1 MGIAKEIGYFNT
13 FIIKPG
19 PNTPGGSTTDRKFHI
34 EESRIK
40 GGFNN
45 QSMELAT
52 RAFATDENYAERRR
66 KNALIYSGIYN
77 SKTGINKL
85 NEFSIGKSNTKAVD
99 SSQGSIQKLHA
110 EDTNL
115 LIFQEDKVSR
125 ALRNE
130 EGIAALYAAAKGDY
144 GPEAQKKARD
154 FFSKQEIDI
163 GVGLKALVNKFNKG
177 EITEDGIEDLGQNL
191 INAIEREAKK
201 ASDKVDS
208 AYNLIDKDAVFT
220 AEGSSIKSLSNIVIG
235 QVIPFLGRYGI
246 SKNPESFAI
255 KGGMKYFADKKRGV
269 VVRLTRDGHTEIS
282 YYGMRSWFKD
292 NLKTADKVI
301 GIYDNVKDQYVLSLQ
316 NDSTY
321 YTLGYD
327 ESSKGWTSF
336 YTYKPNAGFTLKNI
350 LYTFNGPN
358 IYKHYQTTNYNN
370 FYNVSN
376 TSKVNLILNNTPSAV
391 KIFKNLSYE
400 GSTGWKVNNI
410 KTDTDDSLYTD
421 KAYDIAS
428 YNSSLDYDLPGI
440 QSFNKKENKYM
451 SYLQNNS
458 DIDENE
464 VIFGEAISGIKGMY
478 MSSIF
483 ETQTAETSKK
493 ELFAVSSETVLSSN

>member
-125 ALRNE
+125 A
-130 EGIAALYAAAKGDY
+130 
-144 GPEAQKKARD
+144 
-154 FFSKQEIDI
+154 
-163 GVGLKALVNKFNKG
+163 
-177 EITEDGIEDLGQNL
+177 
-191 INAIEREAKK
+191 
-201 ASDKVDS
+201 
-208 AYNLIDKDAVFT
+208 LIDKDAVFT

>member
-13 FIIKPG
+13 FIIKPAH
-19 PNTPGGSTTDRKFHI
+19 TSRKFHI

-77 SKTGINKL
+77 SKTGVNKL

-99 SSQGSIQKLHA
+99 SAQGSIQKLYA

-115 LIFQEDKVSR
+115 LILQEDKISR
-125 ALRNE
+125 A
-130 EGIAALYAAAKGDY
+130 
-144 GPEAQKKARD
+144 
-154 FFSKQEIDI
+154 
-163 GVGLKALVNKFNKG
+163 
-177 EITEDGIEDLGQNL
+177 
-191 INAIEREAKK
+191 
-201 ASDKVDS
+201 
-208 AYNLIDKDAVFT
+208 LIDKDAVFT
-220 AEGSSIKSLSNIVIG
+220 AEGSSIKSLSNVVIG

-246 SKNPESFAI
+246 GTNPESFAI

-269 VVRLTRDGHTEIS
+269 VIRLTRDGHTEVS

-292 NLKTADKVI
+292 NLKTANKIV

-316 NDSTY
+316 NDSVY

-336 YTYKPNAGFTLKNI
+336 YTYKPNAGFTLKNV

-376 TSKVNLILNNTPSAV
+376 TSKVNVILNNTPSAV
-391 KIFKNLSYE
+391 KVFKNLSYE
-400 GSTGWKVNNI
+400 GTTGWKVNNI
-410 KTDTDDSLYTD
+410 KTDLDDANFTDSAFDIS
-421 KAYDIAS
+421 AYSNA
-428 YNSSLDYDLPGI
+428 LDYDLPGL
-440 QSFNKKENKYM
+440 QAFNKKENKYL
-451 SYLQNNS
+451 SYLQNS
-458 DIDENE
+458 SAIDENE
-464 VIFGEAISGIKGMY
+464 IIFGEAMSGIKGMY
-478 MSSIF
+478 VSSVF
-483 ETQTAETSKK
+483 ETNTAETSKK

>member
-13 FIIKPG
+13 FIIKPAHA
-19 PNTPGGSTTDRKFHI
+19 SRKFHI

-77 SKTGINKL
+77 SKTGVNKL

-99 SSQGSIQKLHA
+99 SAQGSIQKLHA

-115 LIFQEDKVSR
+115 LILQEDKISR
-125 ALRNE
+125 A
-130 EGIAALYAAAKGDY
+130 
-144 GPEAQKKARD
+144 
-154 FFSKQEIDI
+154 
-163 GVGLKALVNKFNKG
+163 
-177 EITEDGIEDLGQNL
+177 
-191 INAIEREAKK
+191 
-201 ASDKVDS
+201 
-208 AYNLIDKDAVFT
+208 LIDKDAVFT
-220 AEGSSIKSLSNIVIG
+220 AEGSSIKSLSNVVIG

-246 SKNPESFAI
+246 STNPESFAI

-269 VVRLTRDGHTEIS
+269 VIRLTRDGHTEVS

-292 NLKTADKVI
+292 NLKTANKIV

-316 NDSTY
+316 NDSEY

-336 YTYKPNAGFTLKNI
+336 YTYKPNAGFTLKNV

-370 FYNVSN
+370 FYNVNN
-376 TSKVNLILNNTPSAV
+376 TSKVNVILNNTPSAV
-391 KIFKNLSYE
+391 KVFKNLSYE
-400 GSTGWKVNNI
+400 GTTGWKVNNI
-410 KTDTDDSLYTD
+410 KTDLDDANFTDSAFDIS
-421 KAYDIAS
+421 AYSNA
-428 YNSSLDYDLPGI
+428 LDYDLPGL
-440 QSFNKKENKYM
+440 QAFNKKENKYL
-451 SYLQNNS
+451 SYLQNS
-458 DIDENE
+458 SAIDENE
-464 VIFGEAISGIKGMY
+464 IIFGEAMSGIKGMY
-478 MSSIF
+478 VSSVF
-483 ETQTAETSKK
+483 ETNTTETSKK

>member
-13 FIIKPG
+13 FIIKPA
-19 PNTPGGSTTDRKFHI
+19 NTSRKFHS

-77 SKTGINKL
+77 SKTGVNKL

-99 SSQGSIQKLHA
+99 SAQGSIQKLYA

-115 LIFQEDKVSR
+115 LILQEDKISR
-125 ALRNE
+125 A
-130 EGIAALYAAAKGDY
+130 
-144 GPEAQKKARD
+144 
-154 FFSKQEIDI
+154 
-163 GVGLKALVNKFNKG
+163 
-177 EITEDGIEDLGQNL
+177 
-191 INAIEREAKK
+191 
-201 ASDKVDS
+201 
-208 AYNLIDKDAVFT
+208 LIDKDAVFT
-220 AEGSSIKSLSNIVIG
+220 AEGSSIKSLSNVVIG

-246 SKNPESFAI
+246 GTNPESFAI

-269 VVRLTRDGHTEIS
+269 VIRLTRDGHTEVS

-292 NLKTADKVI
+292 NLKTANKIV

-316 NDSTY
+316 NDSVY

-336 YTYKPNAGFTLKNI
+336 YTYKPNAGFTLKNV

-376 TSKVNLILNNTPSAV
+376 TSKVNVILNNTPSAV
-391 KIFKNLSYE
+391 KVFKNLSYE
-400 GSTGWKVNNI
+400 GTTGWKVNNI
-410 KTDTDDSLYTD
+410 KTDLDDANFTDSAFDIS
-421 KAYDIAS
+421 AYSNA
-428 YNSSLDYDLPGI
+428 LDYDLPGL
-440 QSFNKKENKYM
+440 QAFNKKENKYL
-451 SYLQNNS
+451 SYLQNS
-458 DIDENE
+458 SAIDENE
-464 VIFGEAISGIKGMY
+464 IIFGEAMSGIKGMY
-478 MSSIF
+478 VSSVF
-483 ETQTAETSKK
+483 ETNTAETSKK

>member
-13 FIIKPG
+13 FIIKPAHA
-19 PNTPGGSTTDRKFHI
+19 SRKFHI

-77 SKTGINKL
+77 SKTGVNKL

-99 SSQGSIQKLHA
+99 SAQGSIQKLYA

-115 LIFQEDKVSR
+115 LILQEDKISR
-125 ALRNE
+125 A
-130 EGIAALYAAAKGDY
+130 
-144 GPEAQKKARD
+144 
-154 FFSKQEIDI
+154 
-163 GVGLKALVNKFNKG
+163 
-177 EITEDGIEDLGQNL
+177 
-191 INAIEREAKK
+191 
-201 ASDKVDS
+201 
-208 AYNLIDKDAVFT
+208 LIDKDAVFT
-220 AEGSSIKSLSNIVIG
+220 AEGSSIKSLSNVVIG
-235 QVIPFLGRYGI
+235 QVIPFLGIYGI
-246 SKNPESFAI
+246 GTNPESFAV

-269 VVRLTRDGHTEIS
+269 VIRLTRDGHTEVS
-282 YYGMRSWFKD
+282 YYGMRGWFKD
-292 NLKTADKVI
+292 NLKTANKIV

-316 NDSTY
+316 NDSEY

-336 YTYKPNAGFTLKNI
+336 YTYKPNAGFTLKNV

-376 TSKVNLILNNTPSAV
+376 TSKVNVILNNTPSAV
-391 KIFKNLSYE
+391 KVFKNLSYE
-400 GSTGWKVNNI
+400 GTTGWKVNNI
-410 KTDTDDSLYTD
+410 KTDLDDANFTDSAFDIS
-421 KAYDIAS
+421 AYSNA
-428 YNSSLDYDLPGI
+428 LDYDLPGL
-440 QSFNKKENKYM
+440 QAFNKKENKYL
-451 SYLQNNS
+451 SYLQNS
-458 DIDENE
+458 SAIDENE
-464 VIFGEAISGIKGMY
+464 IIFGEAMSGIKGMY
-478 MSSIF
+478 VSSVF
-483 ETQTAETSKK
+483 ETNTAETSKK

>member
-13 FIIKPG
+13 FIIKPAHA
-19 PNTPGGSTTDRKFHI
+19 SRKFHI

-77 SKTGINKL
+77 SKTGVNKL

-99 SSQGSIQKLHA
+99 SGQGSIQKLHA

-115 LIFQEDKVSR
+115 LILQEDKISR
-125 ALRNE
+125 A
-130 EGIAALYAAAKGDY
+130 
-144 GPEAQKKARD
+144 
-154 FFSKQEIDI
+154 
-163 GVGLKALVNKFNKG
+163 
-177 EITEDGIEDLGQNL
+177 
-191 INAIEREAKK
+191 
-201 ASDKVDS
+201 
-208 AYNLIDKDAVFT
+208 LIDKDAVFT

-235 QVIPFLGRYGI
+235 QVIPFSGRYGI
-246 SKNPESFAI
+246 GTNPESFAI
-255 KGGMKYFADKKRGV
+255 KGGLKYFADKKRGV
-269 VVRLTRDGHTEIS
+269 VIRLSRDGHTEVS

-292 NLKTADKVI
+292 NLKTANKIV

-316 NDSTY
+316 NDSEY

-336 YTYKPNAGFTLKNI
+336 YTYKPNAGFTLKNV

-376 TSKVNLILNNTPSAV
+376 TSKVNVILNNTPSAV
-391 KIFKNLSYE
+391 KVFKNLSYE
-400 GSTGWKVNNI
+400 GTTGWKVNNI
-410 KTDTDDSLYTD
+410 KTDLDDANFTDSAFDIS
-421 KAYDIAS
+421 AYSNA
-428 YNSSLDYDLPGI
+428 LDYDLPGL
-440 QSFNKKENKYM
+440 QAFNKKENKYL
-451 SYLQNNS
+451 SYLQNS
-458 DIDENE
+458 SAIDENE
-464 VIFGEAISGIKGMY
+464 IIFGEAMSGIKGMY
-478 MSSIF
+478 VSSVF
-483 ETQTAETSKK
+483 ETNTTETSKK

>member
-19 PNTPGGSTTDRKFHI
+19 PNTPGGSTYDRKFHI

-125 ALRNE
+125 AL
-130 EGIAALYAAAKGDY
+130 
-144 GPEAQKKARD
+144 
-154 FFSKQEIDI
+154 
-163 GVGLKALVNKFNKG
+163 
-177 EITEDGIEDLGQNL
+177 
-191 INAIEREAKK
+191 
-201 ASDKVDS
+201 
-208 AYNLIDKDAVFT
+208 IDKDAVFT

-269 VVRLTRDGHTEIS
+269 IVRLTRDGHTEIS

>member
-13 FIIKPG
+13 FIIKPAHA
-19 PNTPGGSTTDRKFHI
+19 SRKFHI

-77 SKTGINKL
+77 SKTGVNKL

-99 SSQGSIQKLHA
+99 SAQGSIQKLHA

-115 LIFQEDKVSR
+115 LILQEDKISR
-125 ALRNE
+125 A
-130 EGIAALYAAAKGDY
+130 
-144 GPEAQKKARD
+144 
-154 FFSKQEIDI
+154 
-163 GVGLKALVNKFNKG
+163 
-177 EITEDGIEDLGQNL
+177 
-191 INAIEREAKK
+191 
-201 ASDKVDS
+201 
-208 AYNLIDKDAVFT
+208 LIDKDAVFT

-235 QVIPFLGRYGI
+235 QVIPFSGRYGI
-246 SKNPESFAI
+246 GTNPESFAI
-255 KGGMKYFADKKRGV
+255 KGGLKYFADKKRGV
-269 VVRLTRDGHTEIS
+269 VIRLSRDGHTEVS

-292 NLKTADKVI
+292 NLKTANKIV

-316 NDSTY
+316 NDSEY

-336 YTYKPNAGFTLKNI
+336 YTYKPNAGFTLKNV

-376 TSKVNLILNNTPSAV
+376 TSKVNVILNNTPSAV
-391 KIFKNLSYE
+391 KVFKNLSYE
-400 GSTGWKVNNI
+400 GTTGWKVNNI
-410 KTDTDDSLYTD
+410 KTDLDDANFTDSAFDIS
-421 KAYDIAS
+421 AYSNA
-428 YNSSLDYDLPGI
+428 LDYDLPGL
-440 QSFNKKENKYM
+440 QAFNKKENKYL
-451 SYLQNNS
+451 SYLQNS
-458 DIDENE
+458 SAIDENE
-464 VIFGEAISGIKGMY
+464 IIFGEAMSGIKGMY
-478 MSSIF
+478 VSSVF
-483 ETQTAETSKK
+483 ETNTTETSKK

>member
-13 FIIKPG
+13 FIIKPAHA
-19 PNTPGGSTTDRKFHI
+19 SRKFHI

-77 SKTGINKL
+77 SKTGVNKL
-85 NEFSIGKSNTKAVD
+85 NEFSIGKSNSKAVD
-99 SSQGSIQKLHA
+99 SAQGSIQKLYA

-115 LIFQEDKVSR
+115 LILQEDKISR
-125 ALRNE
+125 A
-130 EGIAALYAAAKGDY
+130 
-144 GPEAQKKARD
+144 
-154 FFSKQEIDI
+154 
-163 GVGLKALVNKFNKG
+163 
-177 EITEDGIEDLGQNL
+177 
-191 INAIEREAKK
+191 
-201 ASDKVDS
+201 
-208 AYNLIDKDAVFT
+208 LIDKDAVFT
-220 AEGSSIKSLSNIVIG
+220 AEGSPIKSLSNVVIG

-246 SKNPESFAI
+246 GTNPESFAI

-269 VVRLTRDGHTEIS
+269 VIRLTRDGHTEIS

-292 NLKTADKVI
+292 NLKTANKIV

-316 NDSTY
+316 NDSVY

-336 YTYKPNAGFTLKNI
+336 YTYKPNAGFTLKNV

-376 TSKVNLILNNTPSAV
+376 TSKVNVILNNTPSAV
-391 KIFKNLSYE
+391 KVFKNLSYE
-400 GSTGWKVNNI
+400 GTTGWKVNNI
-410 KTDTDDSLYTD
+410 KTDLDDANLPSESFTDSAFDIS
-421 KAYDIAS
+421 AYSNA
-428 YNSSLDYDLPGI
+428 LDYDLPGL
-440 QSFNKKENKYM
+440 QAFNKKENKYL
-451 SYLQNNS
+451 SYLQNS
-458 DIDENE
+458 SAIDENE
-464 VIFGEAISGIKGMY
+464 IIFGEAISGVKGMY
-478 MSSIF
+478 VSSVF
-483 ETQTAETSKK
+483 ETNTAETSKK

>member
-13 FIIKPG
+13 FIIKPAV
-19 PNTPGGSTTDRKFHI
+19 TSRKFHI

-77 SKTGINKL
+77 SKTGVNKL

-99 SSQGSIQKLHA
+99 SAQGSIQKLYA

-115 LIFQEDKVSR
+115 LILQEDKISR
-125 ALRNE
+125 A
-130 EGIAALYAAAKGDY
+130 
-144 GPEAQKKARD
+144 
-154 FFSKQEIDI
+154 
-163 GVGLKALVNKFNKG
+163 
-177 EITEDGIEDLGQNL
+177 
-191 INAIEREAKK
+191 
-201 ASDKVDS
+201 
-208 AYNLIDKDAVFT
+208 LIDKDAVFT

-246 SKNPESFAI
+246 STNPESFAI

-269 VVRLTRDGHTEIS
+269 VIRLTRDGHTEVS

-292 NLKTADKVI
+292 NLKTANKIV

-316 NDSTY
+316 NDSAY

-376 TSKVNLILNNTPSAV
+376 TSKVNVILNNTPSVV
-391 KIFKNLSYE
+391 KVFKNLSYE
-400 GSTGWKVNNI
+400 GTTGWKVNNI
-410 KTDTDDSLYTD
+410 KTDLDDANFTDSAFDIS
-421 KAYDIAS
+421 AYSNA
-428 YNSSLDYDLPGI
+428 LDYDLPGL
-440 QSFNKKENKYM
+440 QAFNKKENKYL
-451 SYLQNNS
+451 SYLQNS
-458 DIDENE
+458 SAIDENE
-464 VIFGEAISGIKGMY
+464 VIFGEAMSGVKGMY
-478 MSSIF
+478 VSSVF
-483 ETQTAETSKK
+483 ETNTADTSKK

>member
-13 FIIKPG
+13 FIIKPAV
-19 PNTPGGSTTDRKFHI
+19 TSRKFHI

-125 ALRNE
+125 A
-130 EGIAALYAAAKGDY
+130 
-144 GPEAQKKARD
+144 
-154 FFSKQEIDI
+154 
-163 GVGLKALVNKFNKG
+163 
-177 EITEDGIEDLGQNL
+177 
-191 INAIEREAKK
+191 
-201 ASDKVDS
+201 
-208 AYNLIDKDAVFT
+208 LIDKDAVFT

>member
-13 FIIKPG
+13 FIIKPAL
-19 PNTPGGSTTDRKFHI
+19 TSRKFHV

-77 SKTGINKL
+77 SRTGVNKL
-85 NEFSIGKSNTKAVD
+85 NEFGIGKSNTKAVD
-99 SSQGSIQKLHA
+99 SSQGSIQKLYA

-115 LIFQEDKVSR
+115 LILQEDKVSR
-125 ALRNE
+125 AL
-130 EGIAALYAAAKGDY
+130 
-144 GPEAQKKARD
+144 
-154 FFSKQEIDI
+154 
-163 GVGLKALVNKFNKG
+163 
-177 EITEDGIEDLGQNL
+177 
-191 INAIEREAKK
+191 
-201 ASDKVDS
+201 
-208 AYNLIDKDAVFT
+208 IDKDVVFT
-220 AEGSSIKSLSNIVIG
+220 AEGSPIRSLSNIVIG
-235 QVIPFLGRYGI
+235 QVIPFLGIYGI
-246 SKNPESFAI
+246 GTNPESFAI

-269 VVRLTRDGHTEIS
+269 VIRLTRDGHTEIS

-292 NLKTADKVI
+292 NLKTANKIV

-316 NDSTY
+316 NDSSY

-336 YTYKPNAGFTLKNI
+336 YTYKPNAGFTLKNVF
-350 LYTFNGPN
+350 YTFNGPD

-370 FYNVSN
+370 FYTVSN
-376 TSKVNLILNNTPSAV
+376 TSKVNLILNNTVSAV
-391 KIFKNLSYE
+391 KMFKNLSYE

-410 KTDTDDSLYTD
+410 KTDLDDANLSSESFTDSAFDIS
-421 KAYDIAS
+421 AYNNA
-428 YNSSLDYDLPGI
+428 LDYDLPGL
-440 QSFNKKENKYM
+440 QAFNKKENKYM

-458 DIDENE
+458 NIDENE

-478 MSSIF
+478 MSSVF
-483 ETQTAETSKK
+483 ETNTTETSKK

>member
-13 FIIKPG
+13 FIIKPAHA
-19 PNTPGGSTTDRKFHI
+19 SRKFHI

-77 SKTGINKL
+77 SKTGVNKL

-99 SSQGSIQKLHA
+99 SAQGSIQKLHA

-115 LIFQEDKVSR
+115 LILQEDKISR
-125 ALRNE
+125 A
-130 EGIAALYAAAKGDY
+130 
-144 GPEAQKKARD
+144 
-154 FFSKQEIDI
+154 
-163 GVGLKALVNKFNKG
+163 
-177 EITEDGIEDLGQNL
+177 
-191 INAIEREAKK
+191 
-201 ASDKVDS
+201 
-208 AYNLIDKDAVFT
+208 LIDKDAVFT
-220 AEGSSIKSLSNIVIG
+220 AEGSPIKSLSNIVIG
-235 QVIPFLGRYGI
+235 QVIPFSGRYGI
-246 SKNPESFAI
+246 STNPESFAI

-269 VVRLTRDGHTEIS
+269 VIRLTRDGHTEVS

-292 NLKTADKVI
+292 NLKTANKIV

-316 NDSTY
+316 NDSEY

-336 YTYKPNAGFTLKNI
+336 YTYKPNAGFTLKNV

-376 TSKVNLILNNTPSAV
+376 TSKVNVILNNTPSAV
-391 KIFKNLSYE
+391 KVFKNLSYE
-400 GSTGWKVNNI
+400 GTTGWKVNNI
-410 KTDTDDSLYTD
+410 KTDLDDANFTDSAFDIS
-421 KAYDIAS
+421 AYSNA
-428 YNSSLDYDLPGI
+428 LDYDLPGL
-440 QSFNKKENKYM
+440 QAFNKKENKYL
-451 SYLQNNS
+451 SYLQNS
-458 DIDENE
+458 SAIDENE
-464 VIFGEAISGIKGMY
+464 IIFGEAMSGIKGMY
-478 MSSIF
+478 VSSVF
-483 ETQTAETSKK
+483 ETNTAETSKK

>member
-19 PNTPGGSTTDRKFHI
+19 PDTPGGNTRSRKFHI

-77 SKTGINKL
+77 SKTGVNKL

-99 SSQGSIQKLHA
+99 SAQGSIQKLHA

-115 LIFQEDKVSR
+115 LILQEDKISR
-125 ALRNE
+125 A
-130 EGIAALYAAAKGDY
+130 
-144 GPEAQKKARD
+144 
-154 FFSKQEIDI
+154 
-163 GVGLKALVNKFNKG
+163 
-177 EITEDGIEDLGQNL
+177 
-191 INAIEREAKK
+191 
-201 ASDKVDS
+201 
-208 AYNLIDKDAVFT
+208 LIDKDAVFT
-220 AEGSSIKSLSNIVIG
+220 AEGSPIKSLSNIVIG
-235 QVIPFLGRYGI
+235 QVIPFSGRYGI
-246 SKNPESFAI
+246 STNPESFAI

-269 VVRLTRDGHTEIS
+269 VIRLTRDGHTEVS

-292 NLKTADKVI
+292 NLKTANKIV

-316 NDSTY
+316 NDSEY

-336 YTYKPNAGFTLKNI
+336 YTYKPNAGFTLKNV

-376 TSKVNLILNNTPSAV
+376 TSKVNVILNNTPSAV
-391 KIFKNLSYE
+391 KVFKNLSYE
-400 GSTGWKVNNI
+400 GTTGWKVNNI
-410 KTDTDDSLYTD
+410 KTDLDDANFTDSAFDIS
-421 KAYDIAS
+421 AYSNA
-428 YNSSLDYDLPGI
+428 LDYDLPGL
-440 QSFNKKENKYM
+440 QAFNKKENKYL
-451 SYLQNNS
+451 SYLQNS
-458 DIDENE
+458 SAIDENE
-464 VIFGEAISGIKGMY
+464 IIFGEAMSGIKGMY
-478 MSSIF
+478 VSSVF
-483 ETQTAETSKK
+483 ETNTAETSKK

>member
-13 FIIKPG
+13 FIIKPAHA
-19 PNTPGGSTTDRKFHI
+19 SRKFHI

-77 SKTGINKL
+77 SKTGVNKL
-85 NEFSIGKSNTKAVD
+85 NEFSIGKSNIKAVD
-99 SSQGSIQKLHA
+99 SAQGSIQKLYA

-115 LIFQEDKVSR
+115 LILQEDKISR
-125 ALRNE
+125 A
-130 EGIAALYAAAKGDY
+130 
-144 GPEAQKKARD
+144 
-154 FFSKQEIDI
+154 
-163 GVGLKALVNKFNKG
+163 
-177 EITEDGIEDLGQNL
+177 
-191 INAIEREAKK
+191 
-201 ASDKVDS
+201 
-208 AYNLIDKDAVFT
+208 LIDKDAVFT
-220 AEGSSIKSLSNIVIG
+220 AEGSSIKSLSNVVIG

-246 SKNPESFAI
+246 STNPESFAI

-269 VVRLTRDGHTEIS
+269 VIRLSRDGHTEVS

-292 NLKTADKVI
+292 NLKTANKIV

-316 NDSTY
+316 NDSEY

-336 YTYKPNAGFTLKNI
+336 YTYKPNAGFTLKNV
-350 LYTFNGPN
+350 LYTFNGPH

-376 TSKVNLILNNTPSAV
+376 TSKVNVILNNTPSAV
-391 KIFKNLSYE
+391 KVFKNLSYE
-400 GSTGWKVNNI
+400 GTTGWKVNNI
-410 KTDTDDSLYTD
+410 KTDLDDTNFTDSAFDIS
-421 KAYDIAS
+421 AYSNA
-428 YNSSLDYDLPGI
+428 LDYDLPGL
-440 QSFNKKENKYM
+440 QAFNKKENKYL
-451 SYLQNNS
+451 SYLQNS
-458 DIDENE
+458 SAIDENE
-464 VIFGEAISGIKGMY
+464 VIFGEAMSGIKGMY
-478 MSSIF
+478 VSSVF
-483 ETQTAETSKK
+483 ETNTTETSKK
-493 ELFAVSSETVLSSN
+493 ELFAVSTETVLSSN

>member
-13 FIIKPG
+13 FIIKPAV
-19 PNTPGGSTTDRKFHI
+19 TSRKFHI

-125 ALRNE
+125 AL
-130 EGIAALYAAAKGDY
+130 
-144 GPEAQKKARD
+144 
-154 FFSKQEIDI
+154 
-163 GVGLKALVNKFNKG
+163 
-177 EITEDGIEDLGQNL
+177 
-191 INAIEREAKK
+191 
-201 ASDKVDS
+201 
-208 AYNLIDKDAVFT
+208 IDKDAVFT

-269 VVRLTRDGHTEIS
+269 IVRLTRDGHTEIS

-292 NLKTADKVI
+292 NLKTANKVI

>member
-13 FIIKPG
+13 FIIKPAHA
-19 PNTPGGSTTDRKFHI
+19 SRKFHI

-77 SKTGINKL
+77 SKTGVNKL
-85 NEFSIGKSNTKAVD
+85 NEFSIGKSNIKAVD
-99 SSQGSIQKLHA
+99 SAQGSIQKLYA

-115 LIFQEDKVSR
+115 LILQEDKISR
-125 ALRNE
+125 A
-130 EGIAALYAAAKGDY
+130 
-144 GPEAQKKARD
+144 
-154 FFSKQEIDI
+154 
-163 GVGLKALVNKFNKG
+163 
-177 EITEDGIEDLGQNL
+177 
-191 INAIEREAKK
+191 
-201 ASDKVDS
+201 
-208 AYNLIDKDAVFT
+208 LIDKDAVFT
-220 AEGSSIKSLSNIVIG
+220 AEGSSIKSLSNVVIG

-246 SKNPESFAI
+246 STNPESFAI

-269 VVRLTRDGHTEIS
+269 VIRLTRDGHTEVS

-292 NLKTADKVI
+292 NLKTANKIV

-316 NDSTY
+316 NDSEY

-336 YTYKPNAGFTLKNI
+336 YTYKPNAGFTLKNV

-376 TSKVNLILNNTPSAV
+376 TSKVNVILNNTPSAV
-391 KIFKNLSYE
+391 KVFKNLSYE
-400 GSTGWKVNNI
+400 GTTGWKVNNI
-410 KTDTDDSLYTD
+410 KTDLDDTNFTDSAFDIS
-421 KAYDIAS
+421 AYSNA
-428 YNSSLDYDLPGI
+428 LDYDLPGL
-440 QSFNKKENKYM
+440 QAFNKKENKYL
-451 SYLQNNS
+451 SYLQNS
-458 DIDENE
+458 SAIDENE
-464 VIFGEAISGIKGMY
+464 VIFGEAMSGIKGMY
-478 MSSIF
+478 VSSVF
-483 ETQTAETSKK
+483 ETNTTETSKK
-493 ELFAVSSETVLSSN
+493 ELFAVSTETVLSSN

>member
-13 FIIKPG
+13 FIIKPAHA
-19 PNTPGGSTTDRKFHI
+19 SRKFHI

-77 SKTGINKL
+77 SKTGVNKL

-99 SSQGSIQKLHA
+99 SAQGSIQKLHA

-115 LIFQEDKVSR
+115 LILQEDKISR
-125 ALRNE
+125 A
-130 EGIAALYAAAKGDY
+130 
-144 GPEAQKKARD
+144 
-154 FFSKQEIDI
+154 
-163 GVGLKALVNKFNKG
+163 
-177 EITEDGIEDLGQNL
+177 
-191 INAIEREAKK
+191 
-201 ASDKVDS
+201 
-208 AYNLIDKDAVFT
+208 LIDKDAVFT
-220 AEGSSIKSLSNIVIG
+220 AEGSSIKSLSNVVIG
-235 QVIPFLGRYGI
+235 QVIPFSGRYGI
-246 SKNPESFAI
+246 STNPESFAI
-255 KGGMKYFADKKRGV
+255 KGGLKYFADKKRGV
-269 VVRLTRDGHTEIS
+269 VIRLSRDGHTEVS

-292 NLKTADKVI
+292 NLKTANKIV

-316 NDSTY
+316 NDSEY

-336 YTYKPNAGFTLKNI
+336 YTYKPNAGFTLKNV

-370 FYNVSN
+370 FYNVNN
-376 TSKVNLILNNTPSAV
+376 TSKVNVILNNTPSAV
-391 KIFKNLSYE
+391 KVFKNLSYE
-400 GSTGWKVNNI
+400 GTTGWKVNSI
-410 KTDTDDSLYTD
+410 KTDLDDANFTDSAFDIS
-421 KAYDIAS
+421 AYSNA
-428 YNSSLDYDLPGI
+428 LDYDLPGL
-440 QSFNKKENKYM
+440 QAFNKKENKYL
-451 SYLQNNS
+451 SYLQNS
-458 DIDENE
+458 SAIDENE
-464 VIFGEAISGIKGMY
+464 IIFGEAMSGIKGMY
-478 MSSIF
+478 VSSVF
-483 ETQTAETSKK
+483 ETNTAETSKK

>member
-13 FIIKPG
+13 FIIKPAV
-19 PNTPGGSTTDRKFHI
+19 TSRKFHI

-125 ALRNE
+125 AL
-130 EGIAALYAAAKGDY
+130 
-144 GPEAQKKARD
+144 
-154 FFSKQEIDI
+154 
-163 GVGLKALVNKFNKG
+163 
-177 EITEDGIEDLGQNL
+177 
-191 INAIEREAKK
+191 
-201 ASDKVDS
+201 
-208 AYNLIDKDAVFT
+208 IDKDAVFT

-269 VVRLTRDGHTEIS
+269 IVRLTRDGHTEIS

>member
-13 FIIKPG
+13 FIIKPAHA
-19 PNTPGGSTTDRKFHI
+19 SRKFHI

-77 SKTGINKL
+77 SKTGVNKL
-85 NEFSIGKSNTKAVD
+85 NEFSIGKSNIKAVD
-99 SSQGSIQKLHA
+99 SAQGSIQKLYA

-115 LIFQEDKVSR
+115 LILQEDKISR
-125 ALRNE
+125 A
-130 EGIAALYAAAKGDY
+130 
-144 GPEAQKKARD
+144 
-154 FFSKQEIDI
+154 
-163 GVGLKALVNKFNKG
+163 
-177 EITEDGIEDLGQNL
+177 
-191 INAIEREAKK
+191 
-201 ASDKVDS
+201 
-208 AYNLIDKDAVFT
+208 LIDKDAVFT
-220 AEGSSIKSLSNIVIG
+220 AEGSSIKSLSNVVIG

-246 SKNPESFAI
+246 STNPESFAI

-269 VVRLTRDGHTEIS
+269 VIRLTRDGHTEVS

-292 NLKTADKVI
+292 NLKTANKIV

-316 NDSTY
+316 NDSEY

-336 YTYKPNAGFTLKNI
+336 YTYKPNAGFTLKNV

-376 TSKVNLILNNTPSAV
+376 TSKVNVILNNTPSAV
-391 KIFKNLSYE
+391 KVFKNLSYE
-400 GSTGWKVNNI
+400 GTTGWKVNNI
-410 KTDTDDSLYTD
+410 KTDLDDANFTDSAFDIS
-421 KAYDIAS
+421 AYSNA
-428 YNSSLDYDLPGI
+428 LDYDLPGL
-440 QSFNKKENKYM
+440 QAFNKKENKYL
-451 SYLQNNS
+451 SYLQNS
-458 DIDENE
+458 SAIDENE
-464 VIFGEAISGIKGMY
+464 VIFGEAMSGIKGMY
-478 MSSIF
+478 VSSVF
-483 ETQTAETSKK
+483 ETNTTETSKK
-493 ELFAVSSETVLSSN
+493 ELFAVSTETVLSSN

>member
-13 FIIKPG
+13 FIIKPAHA
-19 PNTPGGSTTDRKFHI
+19 SRKFHI

-77 SKTGINKL
+77 SKTGVNKL

-99 SSQGSIQKLHA
+99 SAQGSIQKLYA

-115 LIFQEDKVSR
+115 LILQEDKISR
-125 ALRNE
+125 A
-130 EGIAALYAAAKGDY
+130 
-144 GPEAQKKARD
+144 
-154 FFSKQEIDI
+154 
-163 GVGLKALVNKFNKG
+163 
-177 EITEDGIEDLGQNL
+177 
-191 INAIEREAKK
+191 
-201 ASDKVDS
+201 
-208 AYNLIDKDAVFT
+208 LIDKDAVFT
-220 AEGSSIKSLSNIVIG
+220 AEGSSIKSLSNVVIG
-235 QVIPFLGRYGI
+235 QVIPFLGIYGI
-246 SKNPESFAI
+246 GTNPESFAV

-269 VVRLTRDGHTEIS
+269 VIRLTRDGHTEVS

-292 NLKTADKVI
+292 NLKTANKIV

-316 NDSTY
+316 NDSEY

-336 YTYKPNAGFTLKNI
+336 YTYKPNAGFTLKNV

-376 TSKVNLILNNTPSAV
+376 TSKVNVILNNTPSAV
-391 KIFKNLSYE
+391 KVFKNLSYE
-400 GSTGWKVNNI
+400 GTTGWKVNNI
-410 KTDTDDSLYTD
+410 KTDLDDANFTDSAFDIS
-421 KAYDIAS
+421 AYSNA
-428 YNSSLDYDLPGI
+428 LDYDLPGL
-440 QSFNKKENKYM
+440 QAFNKKENKYL
-451 SYLQNNS
+451 SYLQNS
-458 DIDENE
+458 SAIDENE
-464 VIFGEAISGIKGMY
+464 IIFGEAMSGIKGMY
-478 MSSIF
+478 VSSVF
-483 ETQTAETSKK
+483 ETNTAETSKK

>member
-13 FIIKPG
+13 FIIKPAHA
-19 PNTPGGSTTDRKFHI
+19 SRKFHI

-77 SKTGINKL
+77 SKTGVNKL

-99 SSQGSIQKLHA
+99 SAQGSIQKLYA

-115 LIFQEDKVSR
+115 LILQEDKISR
-125 ALRNE
+125 A
-130 EGIAALYAAAKGDY
+130 
-144 GPEAQKKARD
+144 
-154 FFSKQEIDI
+154 
-163 GVGLKALVNKFNKG
+163 
-177 EITEDGIEDLGQNL
+177 
-191 INAIEREAKK
+191 
-201 ASDKVDS
+201 
-208 AYNLIDKDAVFT
+208 LIDKDAVFT
-220 AEGSSIKSLSNIVIG
+220 AEGSSIKSLSNVVIG
-235 QVIPFLGRYGI
+235 QVIPFLGIYGI
-246 SKNPESFAI
+246 GTNPESFAV

-269 VVRLTRDGHTEIS
+269 VIRLARDGHTEVS

-292 NLKTADKVI
+292 NLKTANKIV

-316 NDSTY
+316 NDSEY

-336 YTYKPNAGFTLKNI
+336 YTYKPNAGFTLKNV

-370 FYNVSN
+370 FYNVNN
-376 TSKVNLILNNTPSAV
+376 TSKVNVILNNTPSAV
-391 KIFKNLSYE
+391 KVFKNLSYE
-400 GSTGWKVNNI
+400 GTTGWKVNNI
-410 KTDTDDSLYTD
+410 KTDLDDANFTDSAFDIS
-421 KAYDIAS
+421 AYSNA
-428 YNSSLDYDLPGI
+428 LDYDLPGL
-440 QSFNKKENKYM
+440 QAFNKKENKYL
-451 SYLQNNS
+451 SYLQNS
-458 DIDENE
+458 SAIDENE
-464 VIFGEAISGIKGMY
+464 IIFGEAMSGIKGMY
-478 MSSIF
+478 VSSVF
-483 ETQTAETSKK
+483 ETNTAETSKK